1 MTGLSTSAARRITI
15 AAAAALAAACVTWA
29 AFPLTGGRAG
39 TQPVLIIAIATA
51 ALSVIRLAL
60 ASVPRVTVPFL
71 ASAWRQATDWTVEAI
86 GAVPWAEGMLA
97 AVLVLEALHPARPWH
112 TGLLGLALLAYLFAV
127 HLAETKAGPRV
138 LRSQIPLIAAGTGLL
153 ALAVGV
159 AALPGH
165 PAGAAALLATA
176 VTAVAAVVVVALIL
190 PGTGS
195 GPR

>member
-15 AAAAALAAACVTWA
+15 AAAAALAAASVTWA

-51 ALSVIRLAL
+51 ALSVTRLAL
-60 ASVPRVTVPFL
+60 AGGPRVTVPFL

-97 AVLVLEALHPARPWH
+97 AALVLEALHPARPWH
-112 TGLLGLALLAYLFAV
+112 TGVLGLALLGYLFAV

-153 ALAVGV
+153 ALAVGA

>member
-1 MTGLSTSAARRITI
+1 MTGLSASAARRSTI
-15 AAAAALAAACVTWA
+15 AAAAALAAGSVTWA

-39 TQPVLIIAIATA
+39 TQPVLIVAIATA
-51 ALSVIRLAL
+51 VLSVTRLAL
-60 ASVPRVTVPFL
+60 AGVPRVTVPFL

-86 GAVPWAEGMLA
+86 STVPWTEGMLV
-97 AVLVLEALHPARPWH
+97 AVLVLEALHAARPWH
-112 TGLLGLALLAYLFAV
+112 TGVLGLALLGYLFAV

-138 LRSQIPLIAAGTGLL
+138 LRSQVPLIAAGTGLL
-153 ALAVGV
+153 ALAVGA

-165 PAGAAALLATA
+165 PAGLAALLATT

-190 PGTGS
+190 PGTGT

>member
-15 AAAAALAAACVTWA
+15 AAAAALAAASVTWA

-51 ALSVIRLAL
+51 ALSITRLAL
-60 ASVPRVTVPFL
+60 AGVPRVTVPFL

-97 AVLVLEALHPARPWH
+97 AALVLEALHPARPWH
-112 TGLLGLALLAYLFAV
+112 TGVLGLALLGYLFAV

-153 ALAVGV
+153 ALAVGA

>member
-15 AAAAALAAACVTWA
+15 ATAAALAAASVTWA

-51 ALSVIRLAL
+51 ALSVTRLAL
-60 ASVPRVTVPFL
+60 AGVPRVTVPFL

-86 GAVPWAEGMLA
+86 GAMPWAEGMLA
-97 AVLVLEALHPARPWH
+97 AALVLEALHPARPWH
-112 TGLLGLALLAYLFAV
+112 TGVLGLALLGYLFAV

-138 LRSQIPLIAAGTGLL
+138 LRGQIPLIAAGTGLL
-153 ALAVGV
+153 ALAVGA

-165 PAGAAALLATA
+165 PAGATALLATA

>member
-29 AFPLTGGRAG
+29 AFPLTGGHAG

-71 ASAWRQATDWTVEAI
+71 ASTWRQATDWTVEAI